1 MGKCKNCNIEIL
13 DATDCCPLCQ
23 SILEQTE
30 DLENMYPDV
39 RFYMRRMTF
48 FSRIY
53 LFCGIVLE
61 AVLFGLNLLVNS
73 EIWWSAI
80 TGLIL
85 LYIYMVLRY
94 AILGQSGYQSKVIIL
109 SLISVLSAI
118 AIDYITGY
126 TGWSV
131 DYVLPIGILLMDAVI
146 LGCMIF
152 NHRNWQSYIMWQ
164 ILTVLCSLIPVGLY
178 ITGLEHNEYVAFL
191 PVAVSAAIFLGTMII
206 GDRRA
211 RMELKRRFHI
221 N

>member
-109 SLISVLSAI
+109 SLISVLSA
-118 AIDYITGY
+118 
-126 TGWSV
+126 
-131 DYVLPIGILLMDAVI
+131 
-146 LGCMIF
+146 F
-152 NHRNWQSYIMWQ
+152 F
-164 ILTVLCSLIPVGLY
+164 TVFVYGKSLIPDNSLNAFLRQRKTVSKLGY
-178 ITGLEHNEYVAFL
+178 ASSAFVAFVNSL
-191 PVAVSAAIFLGTMII
+191 VTLTIESLGRSRTTPFQFFPAGYINQFSVYI
-206 GDRRA
+206 
-211 RMELKRRFHI
+211 LLNRFY
-221 N
+221 